1 MPSLSKM
8 NSVARNSS
16 PRSRP
21 NRHVEAEKGGRFMF
35 RVKVMTAGEW
45 ADFEINVANIV
56 LGAGDHRHALFREA
70 GNLADPGR
78 ILIASPDPGIVEALS
93 PGGWSDCADARERTW
108 MFLVDRKSTRLNSSH

>member
-8 NSVARNSS
+8 NSFARNSS

-56 LGAGDHRHALFREA
+56 LGAGEHRIALFREA
-70 GNLADPGR
+70 GNSADPWRLLSARHAPGTVAEQSQADGTAR
-78 ILIASPDPGIVEALS
+78 AEAS
-93 PGGWSDCADARERTW
+93 ERAW
-108 MFLVDRKSTRLNSSH
+108 VFLAWDNRMA

>member
-1 MPSLSKM
+1 MCSWFCFFFSSRRRHTRCALVTGVQTCAFPICF
-8 NSVARNSS
+8 ARNSS

-78 ILIASPDPGIVEALS
+78 LLIASPDPGIVDALS
-93 PGGWSDCADARERTW
+93 PGG
-108 MFLVDRKSTRLNSSH
+108 

>member
-1 MPSLSKM
+1 
-8 NSVARNSS
+8 
-16 PRSRP
+16 
-21 NRHVEAEKGGRFMF
+21 MF

-93 PGGWSDCADARERTW
+93 PGGWSDCADASERTW
-108 MFLVDRKSTRLNSSH
+108 MFLVGDNAAEEQFGLRSEESRVGQVCGSSCRSRG